1 MGDIEKAKR
10 EIRYAKSSADDRRW
24 DQLEPK
30 IQAIEEALKGVSDAD
45 AAPVLA
51 ELKPLKEK
59 MTAGIREEKAGRIER
74 EIRRNLSAAADDLNR
89 GYKESPQLPK
99 S

>member
-10 EIRYAKSSADDRRW
+10 ELRYAKSSADDKRW

-30 IQAIEEALKGVSDAD
+30 IQLIEAALQGVPDAD

-51 ELKPLKEK
+51 ELKPMKEK
-59 MTAGIREEKAGRIER
+59 MLAGIREEKAGRIER
-74 EIRRNLSAAADDLNR
+74 EIMRGVSAAADELNR
-89 GYKESPQLPK
+89 GYDESPQLAK
-99 S
+99 